1 MRFRDLVRMGVERLN
16 GERARR
22 ESVEPAT
29 PDPEAA
35 TPDAERRD
43 EIRVERFGWARYQSG
58 EVEGQGLVTNLSQT
72 GARVERCTEPLD
84 PGAKLVLRLK
94 PAGGFKTVAVEAEV
108 VRTTEE
114 GFALRFTEASE
125 DATRLLT
132 EVIEAALAGS

>member
-1 MRFRDLVRMGVERLN
+1 MGVERLN

-22 ESVEPAT
+22 EGAEAATPAAEPAT
-29 PDPEAA
+29 PEAA

-43 EIRVERFGWARYQSG
+43 EIRVERFGWARYQSD

-72 GARVERCTEPLD
+72 GARVERCSEPLE

-94 PAGGFKTVAVEAEV
+94 PAGGFKTVAVDAEV

-114 GFALRFTEASE
+114 GFALRFSEASQ
-125 DATRLLT
+125 DASRLLT